1 MWSVCWRPFTAELT
15 DHSVIWKCHLC
26 PWPQDNV
33 LKSHVCGEFSPHFS
47 GRGTV
52 VFVFPLPESF
62 WLVELRTVEN
72 PDEEKAKLWFSYFWE
87 QNPGVEGLA
96 TGSPHLLWPWPGT
109 SEGETRGPWWQSF
122 KEDVFRIAKIKRLS
136 SSSPSFRWTQPRQ
149 AVLLCTSYW
158 FLCFLSITQ
167 EPVRNGSPNRLSQ
180 KLELWSRKPPFK
192 DGSGGASCLQA
203 VVEFHA
209 LGFSKGT
216 TYCGYPGIWNLGHLL
231 RESVLV
237 DLE

>member
-1 MWSVCWRPFTAELT
+1 M
-15 DHSVIWKCHLC
+15 
-26 PWPQDNV
+26 
-33 LKSHVCGEFSPHFS
+33 
-47 GRGTV
+47 
-52 VFVFPLPESF
+52 
-62 WLVELRTVEN
+62 EN
-72 PDEEKAKLWFSYFWE
+72 PEEEKAKLWFSYFWE

-109 SEGETRGPWWQSF
+109 SEGETRGPWWQWF
-122 KEDVFRIAKIKRLS
+122 KEDIFRIAKIKKKKGFPVRVL
-136 SSSPSFRWTQPRQ
+136 PSTEHNQGKPCSC
-149 AVLLCTSYW
+149 VLPVGS
-158 FLCFLSITQ
+158 LCFLSITQ

-203 VVEFHA
+203 VVEFHTI
-209 LGFSKGT
+209 GFSKVT

-231 RESVLV
+231 RESELV